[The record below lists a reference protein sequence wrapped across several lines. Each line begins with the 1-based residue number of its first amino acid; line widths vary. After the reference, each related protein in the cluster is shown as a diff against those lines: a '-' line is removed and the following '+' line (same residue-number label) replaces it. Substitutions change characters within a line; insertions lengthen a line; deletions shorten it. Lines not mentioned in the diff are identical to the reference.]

1 MPQKTKGGRRFIE
14 DFSEALDA
22 IEAASR
28 EGEKLAIYNP
38 QFSQRQHIKIR
49 GLAERLR
56 YILREAEPLLERQA
70 PQYEQ
75 RLGELEQQVA
85 ELAQWRER
93 VEAERVIP
101 FRKAE

>member
-1 MPQKTKGGRRFIE
+1 MPQKTKGGRRFVE

-75 RLGELEQQVA
+75 RLAELE
-85 ELAQWRER
+85 ER
-93 VEAERVIP
+93 VKQLEEGRVIP